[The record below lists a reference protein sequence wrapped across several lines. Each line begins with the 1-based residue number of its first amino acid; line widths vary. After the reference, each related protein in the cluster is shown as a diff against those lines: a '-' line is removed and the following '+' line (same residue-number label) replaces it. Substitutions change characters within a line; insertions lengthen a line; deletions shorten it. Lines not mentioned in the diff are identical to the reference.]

1 MAYKK
6 DILFSELNNFSV
18 ISVTETWL
26 DQRTSDNDI
35 ALEGYV
41 TYRRDRVGDN
51 HGGVCVYVYDNI
63 FSKRRHD
70 LELPNLECVWI
81 EINMCNKKLLI
92 GTFHRP
98 PNSSNATFAAQQD
111 WPQTPM
117 PMTYL

>member
-1 MAYKK
+1 MFKVWHIKK

-51 HGGVCVYVYDNI
+51 HGGVCVYVHDK
-63 FSKRRHD
+63 FSQNVD
-70 LELPNLECVWI
+70 TILNFPI
-81 EINMCNKKLLI
+81 
-92 GTFHRP
+92 
-98 PNSSNATFAAQQD
+98 
-111 WPQTPM
+111 
-117 PMTYL
+117 

>member
-26 DQRTSDNDI
+26 DHRTSDNDI

-51 HGGVCVYVYDNI
+51 HGGVCVYVHDNI

-81 EINMCNKKLLI
+81 EINTRNKKLLI
-92 GTFHRP
+92 GTFYRP
-98 PNSSNATFAAQQD
+98 LNSSNATFAVIEDNRIGLRYQC
-111 WPQTPM
+111 
-117 PMTYL
+117 L